1 MSMKCRPH
9 GEPPGVPCIRPPVPP
24 EPERLRLPVMTV
36 NGAGPDENGDVKVDL
51 SGIGALG
58 AKVDSLGEAVSE
70 ETNRAVGAEAAL
82 SARIADLAETA
93 GAKADKSALEAHVSR
108 KDNPH
113 AVTAEQVGAYTKG
126 ETDEKLDAK
135 AGKAT
140 TLAGYGITDAAKQT
154 DLEALA
160 AKVDAANTALEEV
173 A

>member
-1 MSMKCRPH
+1 M
-9 GEPPGVPCIRPPVPP
+9 PCIRPQVPP

-70 ETNRAVGAEAAL
+70 ETKRAVGAEAAL

-113 AVTAEQVGAYTKG
+113 AVTAEQVGAYTKD
-126 ETDEKLDAK
+126 ETDEKLTSK
-135 AGKAT
+135 ADKAT